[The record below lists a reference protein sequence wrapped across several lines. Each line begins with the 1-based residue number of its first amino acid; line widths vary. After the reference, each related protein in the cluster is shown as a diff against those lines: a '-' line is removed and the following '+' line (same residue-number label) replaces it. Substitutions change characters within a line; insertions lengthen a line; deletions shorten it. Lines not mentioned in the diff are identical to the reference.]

1 MEKWRQSYNVSG
13 TIQVGDR
20 LGELRQ
26 LAMTVLETRAVDQI
40 GFYSGAWGVCGSSEV
55 AEFASIG
62 CDVHEFCALVSGERQ
77 EWLLFASEFEFCLTT
92 ANYSY
97 SIVVHT
103 ETVNASRAQ
112 CR

>member
-1 MEKWRQSYNVSG
+1 MEWRQPYNVSG

-26 LAMTVLETRAVDQI
+26 LVMMLKTRAVDEI

-55 AEFASIG
+55 AEFSSIG
-62 CDVHEFCALVSGERQ
+62 NADHDFCALVPGERQ
-77 EWLLFASEFEFCLTT
+77 EWLSFASELEFCLTT
-92 ANYSY
+92 ANFPY

-103 ETVNASRAQ
+103 EIVNANAAQ